1 MGAMSGWQYP
11 DGIGA
16 GQRVSAGRGRAGVT
30 SREAEWLA
38 GHLWAL
44 VMTRPAEWAACDMTL
59 SQLMALHF
67 ISARSPVSLA
77 GLAEELGTQ
86 PPATCAMVD
95 RLSRAG
101 LVSRTKDPKDHR
113 RIHLTVTGK
122 AEPLIGEID
131 LETARRLQTV
141 LIGMSVTARRCL
153 GEALTETARR
163 LAR

>member
-1 MGAMSGWQYP
+1 
-11 DGIGA
+11 
-16 GQRVSAGRGRAGVT
+16 
-30 SREAEWLA
+30 
-38 GHLWAL
+38 
-44 VMTRPAEWAACDMTL
+44 
-59 SQLMALHF
+59 
-67 ISARSPVSLA
+67 
-77 GLAEELGTQ
+77 
-86 PPATCAMVD
+86 MVD

-141 LIGMSVTARRCL
+141 LIGMSATARRCL